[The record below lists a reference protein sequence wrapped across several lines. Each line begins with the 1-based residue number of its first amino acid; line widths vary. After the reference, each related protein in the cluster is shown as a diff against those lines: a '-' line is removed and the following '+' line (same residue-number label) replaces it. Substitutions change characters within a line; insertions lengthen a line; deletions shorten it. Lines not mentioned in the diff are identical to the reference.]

1 MLNDKDCAARGER
14 RAREA
19 DGAVALVDGRRMH
32 LVEEVEAEERIE
44 AEEALASEA
53 CFAIMVESMFDAAAQ
68 GMQRC
73 PVAGSPGSL
82 TPISREGW
90 RTAVDPRWWPRPH

>member
-1 MLNDKDCAARGER
+1 MLNAKDCAARGER

-68 GMQRC
+68 GIVRMSSGGIARKPNADFQR
-73 PVAGSPGSL
+73 GG
-82 TPISREGW
+82 